1 MLCFIIIIEILEI
14 PHVSEFN
21 NQFQTAEV
29 HEKEDYLI
37 ELLDPEY
44 VQKKKFI
51 LFIIWIINKSL
62 YL

>member
-1 MLCFIIIIEILEI
+1 MLCFIIIIEILEILI

-44 VQKKKFI
+44 VQ
-51 LFIIWIINKSL
+51 
-62 YL
+62 

>member
-37 ELLDPEY
+37 ELLDQDY
-44 VQKKKFI
+44 VQ
-51 LFIIWIINKSL
+51 
-62 YL
+62 

>member
-21 NQFQTAEV
+21 NQFQRAEV

-44 VQKKKFI
+44 VQ
-51 LFIIWIINKSL
+51 
-62 YL
+62 

>member
-21 NQFQTAEV
+21 TGNQFPLAEV

-44 VQKKKFI
+44 VQ
-51 LFIIWIINKSL
+51 
-62 YL
+62 